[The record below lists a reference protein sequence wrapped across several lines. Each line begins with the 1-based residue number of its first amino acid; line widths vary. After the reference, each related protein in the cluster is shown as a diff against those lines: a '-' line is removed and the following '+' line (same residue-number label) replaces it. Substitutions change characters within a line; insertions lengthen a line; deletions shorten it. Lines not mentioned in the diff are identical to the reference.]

1 MIDLWH
7 PRLAHQHPFGLVPH
21 RDIPPWPQDVMY
33 FWPMG
38 VPHRPLATVAIPQ
51 VIRRAGQRVV
61 TQEPVLDSDVAGIDA
76 ESGNSLI

>member
-1 MIDLWH
+1 
-7 PRLAHQHPFGLVPH
+7 
-21 RDIPPWPQDVMY
+21 MY

-61 TQEPVLDSDVAGIDA
+61 TQEPVLDNDVAGIDA